1 MEIVDVKKLDIENPG
16 VSPSARERDSVDAK
30 LEVWLREIPELD
42 ARTEGIVD
50 RINVLQRVIRKTHDD
65 TLEEFGLS
73 WGEVQVLSSIR
84 YGGAP
89 YQSTPGRLASQLG
102 LSSGAMTAR
111 LDKMEDAGLIR
122 RLRDPDDRRGVLI
135 ELTDSGRELWER
147 TIAVQAEKESLV
159 QATLSERDQDRLN
172 DLLRR
177 LVLAFTREYGPV
189 SKRHSP

>member
-1 MEIVDVKKLDIENPG
+1 MVDVKKLDTENPA
-16 VSPSARERDSVDAK
+16 VSPQAPERDSVDEK

-50 RINVLQRVIRKTHDD
+50 RINILQRVIRKTHDD
-65 TLEEFGLS
+65 TLEQFGLS

-89 YQSTPGRLASQLG
+89 YRSTPGRLASQLG

-111 LDKMEDAGLIR
+111 LDNMEEAGLIR
-122 RLRDPDDRRGVLI
+122 RLRDPDDRRGVII
-135 ELTDSGRELWER
+135 ELTDSGRELWEE
-147 TIAVQAEKESLV
+147 TIAVQAEKEALV
-159 QATLSERDQDRLN
+159 QATLTEREQDRLN

-189 SKRHSP
+189 SKKH

>member
-1 MEIVDVKKLDIENPG
+1 MLDVKKLDAENPP
-16 VSPSARERDSVDAK
+16 VSPSTPERDSVDEK
-30 LEVWLREIPELD
+30 LAVWLREIPELD

-89 YQSTPGRLASQLG
+89 YRSTPGRLASQLG

-111 LDKMEDAGLIR
+111 LDTMEEAGLIR
-122 RLRDPDDRRGVLI
+122 RLRDPDDRRGVFI
-135 ELTDSGRELWER
+135 ELTDRGRELWET
-147 TIAVQAEKESLV
+147 TIAVQAEKEALV
-159 QATLSERDQDRLN
+159 QATLSEREQDKLN
-172 DLLRR
+172 ELLRR
-177 LVLAFTREYGPV
+177 LVLAFTREYGMAPKKPV
-189 SKRHSP
+189 A

>member
-1 MEIVDVKKLDIENPG
+1 M
-16 VSPSARERDSVDAK
+16 
-30 LEVWLREIPELD
+30 WLREIPDLD

-50 RINVLQRVIRKTHDD
+50 RINILQRVIRKTHDD

-89 YQSTPGRLASQLG
+89 YRSTPGKLATQLG

-111 LDKMEDAGLIR
+111 LDKMEEAGLIQ

-135 ELTDSGRELWER
+135 EVTDRGRELWEE
-147 TIAVQAEKESLV
+147 TISKQAEKEAIVAS
-159 QATLSERDQDRLN
+159 TLSEREQDKLN

-177 LVLAFTREYGPV
+177 LVLAFTREYGV
-189 SKRHSP
+189 VTKRP

>member
-1 MEIVDVKKLDIENPG
+1 MEMVDVKKLDTENPA
-16 VSPSARERDSVDAK
+16 VSPSAPERDSVDEK
-30 LEVWLREIPELD
+30 LEAWLREIPELD

-65 TLEEFGLS
+65 TLEQFGLS

-111 LDKMEDAGLIR
+111 LDKMEEAGLVL
-122 RLRDPDDRRGVLI
+122 RLRDPDDRRGVII
-135 ELTDSGRELWER
+135 ELTDSGRALWEE
-147 TIAVQAEKESLV
+147 TIAVQAEKEALV
-159 QATLSERDQDRLN
+159 QSTLSERDQDRLN

-177 LVLAFTREYGPV
+177 LVLSFTREYGMVP
-189 SKRHSP
+189 KRHSP

>member
-1 MEIVDVKKLDIENPG
+1 MKMLDVKKLAAENPA
-16 VSPSARERDSVDAK
+16 VSPPAPERDSIDEK
-30 LEVWLREIPELD
+30 LAVWLREIPELD

-65 TLEEFGLS
+65 TLEQFGLS

-89 YQSTPGRLASQLG
+89 YRSTPGRLASQLG

-111 LDKMEDAGLIR
+111 LDKMEEAGLIR
-122 RLRDPDDRRGVLI
+122 RLRDPDDRRGVFI
-135 ELTDSGRELWER
+135 ELTDRGRELWEE

-177 LVLAFTREYGPV
+177 LVLAFTREYGV
-189 SKRHSP
+189 VVKRH

>member
-1 MEIVDVKKLDIENPG
+1 MEMVDVKKLDIENPG
-16 VSPSARERDSVDAK
+16 MSPSARERDSVDEK

>member
-1 MEIVDVKKLDIENPG
+1 MKMLDVKKLDAENPA
-16 VSPSARERDSVDAK
+16 VSPSPPERDSIDAK
-30 LEVWLREIPELD
+30 LEVWLREIPDLD

-50 RINVLQRVIRKTHDD
+50 RINILQRVIRKTHDD

-89 YQSTPGRLASQLG
+89 YRSTPGKLATQLG

-111 LDKMEDAGLIR
+111 LDKMEEAGLIQ

-135 ELTDSGRELWER
+135 EVTDRGRELWEE
-147 TIAVQAEKESLV
+147 TIAVQAEKEAIVAS
-159 QATLSERDQDRLN
+159 TLSERDQDKLN
-172 DLLRR
+172 ELLRR
-177 LVLAFTREYGPV
+177 LVLAFTREYGVVP
-189 SKRHSP
+189 KRP